1 MICRQRLDRLL
12 ELGLEAFDIGPVA
25 LLLRPQIL
33 LPLFDLVL
41 VVSQLLKKLKAGLV
55 GRKAPRLKLH
65 VEVCRRLDFSLQ
77 SIYAFEQA
85 LILAFELHDL
95 LLKQI
100 NVRLLLIAHLLKFSD
115 VLSLLSARLF

>member
-1 MICRQRLDRLL
+1 M
-12 ELGLEAFDIGPVA
+12 
-25 LLLRPQIL
+25 LRPQIL